1 MQESWQSL
9 PISPVIGTMSS
20 TTSSELVAR
29 STTHSPTQERLHLS
43 QEEARRLEDLADQVV
58 LDTIEYYDRFRFTE
72 KRVVDPSAWKDVGHR
87 DNLIVYR
94 ERSGPRPMYP
104 SIRALDGSLQ
114 LVPCKSAPSVK
125 IVGLLQGT
133 LDDEMYGCF
142 VDSDDGVQMR
152 TAVVGDM
159 MENFHWL
166 ATVAEPSEE
175 DPFRICG
182 VARCTLGTSLPLA
195 KTRGAC
201 LVISM
206 GMTTTQHGERMGYY
220 VLHSVD
226 LSEPMTDRSYIRA
239 KCSLCWIKTELS
251 NGKVEL
257 YMKGFAAPM
266 GIVPE
271 FAAFPVLVNCV
282 LGVGMTSD
290 AAYSKKLAWMI
301 YDAGKSGHRSHP
313 PPMDECVGR
322 CRNALGGLK
331 SSAHFRRC
339 LVCRK
344 AVCNTCQVVRRIPVD
359 VTDGRVNM
367 NKCIVC
373 ILCMHR
379 AKELSAVT
387 FARRDL
393 RSKRWKSLDAT
404 RTSIT
409 SSSEHEVAATERPFY
424 ETR

>member
-1 MQESWQSL
+1 
-9 PISPVIGTMSS
+9 MSS
-20 TTSSELVAR
+20 TTSSERVAR
-29 STTHSPTQERLHLS
+29 STYASQERLYLS

-58 LDTIEYYDRFRFTE
+58 LDTVEYYDRFRFVE
-72 KRVVDPSAWKDVGHR
+72 KRVVDPNAWKDVGHR

-94 ERSGPRPMYP
+94 ERSGPRPTYP
-104 SIRALDGSLQ
+104 SIRSMDGSLQ

-125 IVGLLQGT
+125 IVGMLQGT

-142 VDSDDGVQMR
+142 VDSDDAVKVR
-152 TAVVGDM
+152 TMYVGDA

-166 ATVAEPSEE
+166 ATIAEPTQE
-175 DPFRICG
+175 DPFRFCG
-182 VARCTLGTSLPLA
+182 VARCTLGMSVPLA

-201 LVISM
+201 IVISM

-220 VLHSVD
+220 VAHSVD
-226 LSEPMTDRSYIRA
+226 LSEPVNNRSYIRA
-239 KCSLCWIKTELS
+239 KCSLCWLKTELS

-282 LGVGMTSD
+282 LGIGMTSD
-290 AAYSKKLAWMI
+290 AAYSKKLARMI
-301 YDAGKSGHRSHP
+301 HDAGKSENRSAP
-313 PPMDECVGR
+313 PTMVECVGR
-322 CRNALGGLK
+322 CKNAFGGPK
-331 SSAHFRRC
+331 SSGHFRRC

-344 AVCNTCQVVRRIPVD
+344 AVCNTCQVVRKIPVD
-359 VTDGRVNM
+359 VVNGRVDM
-367 NKCIVC
+367 NKCSVC

-379 AKELSAVT
+379 VKSLSAVA
-387 FARRDL
+387 FARRDV

-404 RTSIT
+404 RTSVT
-409 SSSEHEVAATERPFY
+409 SSSEHEVMFTENSERLFF

>member
-1 MQESWQSL
+1 
-9 PISPVIGTMSS
+9 MSS
-20 TTSSELVAR
+20 TTSSERVHR
-29 STTHSPTQERLHLS
+29 STYAQERLYLS
-43 QEEARRLEDLADQVV
+43 QEEAHRLEDLADQVV
-58 LDTIEYYDRFRFTE
+58 LDTIEFYDRFRFAE
-72 KRVVDPSAWKDVGHR
+72 KRVVDPDAWKDVGHS

-125 IVGLLQGT
+125 IVGMLQGT

-142 VDSDDGVQMR
+142 VDSDDAVKMR
-152 TAVVGDM
+152 STCVGDG

-166 ATVAEPSEE
+166 ATIAEPSEE
-175 DPFRICG
+175 DPFRYCG
-182 VARCTLGTSLPLA
+182 VARCTLGKSLPLA

-201 LVISM
+201 VVISM

-220 VLHSVD
+220 VVHSVD
-226 LSEPMTDRSYIRA
+226 LSEPMNNGSYIRA
-239 KCSLCWIKTELS
+239 KCSLCWLKTELS

-266 GIVPE
+266 GIIPE

-282 LGVGMTSD
+282 LGIGMTSD
-290 AAYSKKLAWMI
+290 TAYSKKLAWMI
-301 YDAGKSGHRSHP
+301 HDAGKSGHRTTP
-313 PPMDECVGR
+313 PPMDQCVGR
-322 CRNALGGLK
+322 CKNAFGGPK
-331 SSAHFRRC
+331 SSGHFRRC

-359 VTDGRVNM
+359 VVDGRVSL
-367 NKCIVC
+367 NKCSLC
-373 ILCMHR
+373 ILCMHK
-379 AKELSAVT
+379 AKALSAAA
-387 FARRDL
+387 FARRDI
-393 RSKRWKSLDAT
+393 RTKRWKSLDGT

-409 SSSEHEVAATERPFY
+409 SSSEREYMLTSTPDRPFY

>member
-1 MQESWQSL
+1 
-9 PISPVIGTMSS
+9 MSS
-20 TTSSELVAR
+20 TTSSERVTR
-29 STTHSPTQERLHLS
+29 STSSQERLYLS

-58 LDTIEYYDRFRFTE
+58 LDTVEYYDRFRFTE
-72 KRVVDPSAWKDVGHR
+72 KRVVDPNAWKDVGHR

-94 ERSGPRPMYP
+94 ERSGPRPTYP
-104 SIRALDGSLQ
+104 SIRAMDGSLQ

-125 IVGLLQGT
+125 IVGMLQGT

-142 VDSDDGVQMR
+142 ADSDDTVKMR

-159 MENFHWL
+159 MDNFHWL
-166 ATVAEPSEE
+166 ATIAEQSDE
-175 DPFRICG
+175 DPFRFCG
-182 VARCTLGTSLPLA
+182 VARCTLGMSLPLT

-206 GMTTTQHGERMGYY
+206 GMTTNTHGERMGYY
-220 VLHSVD
+220 VVHSVD
-226 LSEPMTDRSYIRA
+226 FTEPMNNQNYLRV
-239 KCSLCWIKTELS
+239 KCSLCWLKTELS

-271 FAAFPVLVNCV
+271 FAAFPVLVSCV
-282 LGVGMTSD
+282 LGAGMTSD

-301 YDAGKSGHRSHP
+301 LDAGEYAQRHP
-313 PPMDECVGR
+313 PPVMTECVGR
-322 CRNALGGLK
+322 CKNAFGGPK
-331 SSAHFRRC
+331 GSGNFHRC
-339 LVCRK
+339 LVCRE
-344 AVCNTCQVVRRIPVD
+344 AVCSTCQVVRKIPVD
-359 VTDGRVNM
+359 VMDGRVSM
-367 NKCIVC
+367 NRCVVC

-379 AKELSAVT
+379 AQTLSAVA

-393 RSKRWKSLDAT
+393 RLKKGKAIDAA

-409 SSSEHEVAATERPFY
+409 SSTEREVMFTPSTERQFY
-424 ETR
+424 ETH